1 MTRKK
6 ALSGL
11 SATSF
16 ASLNL
21 GVTGRYTGAVL
32 VAAVVAAAAAAV
44 AAVAEEGAAAMLAG
58 REGRKEGYQIMIR
71 VRVSSTSTSTVLVR
85 VPGPE

>member
-16 ASLNL
+16 APPFIL
-21 GVTGRYTGAVL
+21 GVTGRYTGAVVL
-32 VAAVVAAAAAAV
+32 VAV
-44 AAVAEEGAAAMLAG
+44 AAVAAAVEEGAAAMLGGRAG
-58 REGRKEGYQIMIR
+58 NKRKEDKR
-71 VRVSSTSTSTVLVR
+71 K
-85 VPGPE
+85 